1 MGGIVGFV
9 DCNGEDKDQRPE
21 IDIVNCY
28 NAGTVVGTKKNTGG
42 IVGEAIAHKTKK
54 GDYWGAYYPGG
65 REEYVYGIPKKH
77 SDIII
82 IRNCYSTGTVDGGT
96 KDAAGIVAHI
106 KGAVTVQGCY
116 SAGSVTADDNKTAH
130 GIVHW
135 SESDYETTWFDKS
148 MVYGEPI
155 SRCYSVDVDGH
166 GWQDDMLTDER
177 HNGSVAKPEWL
188 SSADG
193 YLENLQVCDF
203 YQNAQDHQERSSLFK
218 ESPSADI
225 NGGFYILGRG
235 RRRPGGVNRN
245 LSPER

>member
-1 MGGIVGFV
+1 
-9 DCNGEDKDQRPE
+9 
-21 IDIVNCY
+21 
-28 NAGTVVGTKKNTGG
+28 
-42 IVGEAIAHKTKK
+42 
-54 GDYWGAYYPGG
+54 
-65 REEYVYGIPKKH
+65 
-77 SDIII
+77 
-82 IRNCYSTGTVDGGT
+82 
-96 KDAAGIVAHI
+96 
-106 KGAVTVQGCY
+106 
-116 SAGSVTADDNKTAH
+116 
-130 GIVHW
+130 
-135 SESDYETTWFDKS
+135 

-225 NGGFYILGRG
+225 NGGFYILD
-235 RRRPGGVNRN
+235 GVGVGQEVSIGIYPLNGDEHSSIDGMYYGQSIGKEPKKPASREDRK
-245 LSPER
+245 SVV